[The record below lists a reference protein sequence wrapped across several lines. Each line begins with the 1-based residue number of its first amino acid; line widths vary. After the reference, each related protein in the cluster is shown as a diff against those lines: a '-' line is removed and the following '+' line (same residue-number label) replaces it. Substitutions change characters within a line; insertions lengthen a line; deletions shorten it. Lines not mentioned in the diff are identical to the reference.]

1 MRKKNLFLNTI
12 SSLSYEIIAFICGFI
27 LPKAILLYYG
37 SEVNGLVS
45 SITQFLSFITLMDLG
60 VGAVVKSTLY
70 KPLAEKNNEEINKIL
85 TSAQRFFSRVAFL
98 FVIYV
103 IGLTFI
109 YPLSIGDFGYG
120 YVATL
125 ILAIAINTFAQYYF
139 GMVNRLLLEADQ
151 KIYIPTMIKSAAYII
166 NTISCIIFIM
176 MGAGIQLVKLNTSI
190 VFLLQPLLM
199 AIYVKKHYNIN
210 KHIKLTEEPIK
221 QKWNG
226 FAQHVA
232 AYILGATDTV
242 VLTLLSTLKNVS
254 IYSVYFMVISAV
266 KTFTMALTNG
276 MQSLLGNMLARKED
290 KLMNDTF
297 SAYETIMHCI
307 ATFAFG
313 CTAILI
319 APFVSVYTKEIN
331 DANYNAPLFGYLLSF
346 AYMAYCYRL
355 PYNTMVL
362 AAGHYKQTQN
372 SAWIEMIINIVISVL
387 TVIKFGLIGVAVGTL
402 IAMLYRSI
410 YLAWYLSRNI
420 LNRPLKHFVK
430 HMLINCITLAI
441 MIYLTHWF
449 TITEYTYVSW
459 VLFALK
465 VAPISLLVCGIINFI
480 FYKDELKQIKTM
492 LIK

>member
-1 MRKKNLFLNTI
+1 MRKKNLLLNTI
-12 SSLSYEIIAFICGFI
+12 TSLSYEIIAFICGFI

-166 NTISCIIFIM
+166 NTISCIILIM

>member
-60 VGAVVKSTLY
+60 VGAVIKSTLY
-70 KPLAEKNNEEINKIL
+70 KPLAEKNNEEISKIL
-85 TSAQRFFSRVAFL
+85 TSGRKFFSRVAFL
-98 FVIYV
+98 FVVYV
-103 IGLTFI
+103 IGLIFI
-109 YPLSIGDFGYG
+109 YPLSVDGFGYG
-120 YVATL
+120 YTATL

-151 KIYIPTMIKSAAYII
+151 KIYIPTIIKSAAYII
-166 NTISCIIFIM
+166 NTISCIILIM

-346 AYMAYCYRL
+346 AYMVYCYRL

-420 LNRPLKHFVK
+420 LNRPLKYFVK

-465 VAPISLLVCGIINFI
+465 VAPISLLVCGIINLI